1 MRKTLFIVALLSSVT
16 AVFAQKRSF
25 FRVEAGYANTRLVT
39 DIENGRP
46 MHGGQISFLSGF
58 QLTDRLYVESGV
70 TAMLAAYDSQE
81 SYPLVVGVYKVQY
94 YNFASG
100 YYASETTIWSD
111 VHNHEKKK
119 SMSVGIPVNLGLRIP
134 LAENYT
140 LQPYMGVALN
150 YGVFGKYEYQT
161 IIYSMDRL
169 QPYRVIEGEENWYT
183 GSGSDYDSCDRLR
196 LSGQAGLQLRW
207 KDWSLSYQY
216 QCDIT
221 RMESTLLTRFR
232 TSTAS
237 IGYYF

>member
-1 MRKTLFIVALLSSVT
+1 
-16 AVFAQKRSF
+16 
-25 FRVEAGYANTRLVT
+25 
-39 DIENGRP
+39 

-81 SYPLVVGVYKVQY
+81 SYPLVVGMYKVQY

-161 IIYSMDRL
+161 IYDDRTFPSTSAYSGF
-169 QPYRVIEGEENWYT
+169 PGKIEEGDVDWYT
-183 GSGSDYDSCDRLR
+183 GSGSDYEGCDRFR
-196 LSGQAGLQLRW
+196 TSGQAGLQLRW
-207 KDWSLSYQY
+207 QDWSLSYQY

-221 RMESTLLTRFR
+221 RMETTLHSRFR
-232 TSTAS
+232 TSTVS